1 MANKRKGA
9 PMTKRNPE
17 PSVTLESLIHQIWD
31 KGQCAIS
38 HVNIPRRCLSEE
50 SHMIFGGEAVTHYDY
65 VWRELGIRATLL
77 LYQGKSRGEICFGAV
92 SNKDIKLLGKI
103 DFTWNRKTQKFK
115 ESDA

>member
-1 MANKRKGA
+1 
-9 PMTKRNPE
+9 MTKRNPE
-17 PSVTLESLIHQIWD
+17 PSITLDYEALIHQIWD
-31 KGQCAIS
+31 RGQDIPINY
-38 HVNIPRRCLSEE
+38 VNKPRRYVAKEPR
-50 SHMIFGGEAVTHYDY
+50 MVFGGETVTHFDF
-65 VWRELGIRATLL
+65 VWKDLGIQATLL